1 MVLTDE
7 LSASAAEIF
16 AAVMQDEKRGLIY
29 GLRTG
34 GAGGAIDY
42 ADAGFYSE
50 AGSSLAATIVVRKNP
65 NASPQYPAAPY
76 IENIGVI
83 PDKTADIM
91 TRENLLNQ
99 GKAFV
104 RGFSDAMVEHLNLQ
118 GASR

>member
-1 MVLTDE
+1 MTDE

-16 AAVMQDEKRGLIY
+16 AAVMQDEKRGFIY

-34 GAGGAIDY
+34 GAGGAVDY
-42 ADAGFYSE
+42 ATAGFYSE
-50 AGSSLAATIVVRKNP
+50 AAAAWQQPSWYGRSRSRRRSTP
-65 NASPQYPAAPY
+65 LSPY
-76 IENIGVI
+76 IENIGVL

-104 RGFSDAMVEHLNLQ
+104 RGFSDAMVEHVNSQ
-118 GASR
+118 GANQ